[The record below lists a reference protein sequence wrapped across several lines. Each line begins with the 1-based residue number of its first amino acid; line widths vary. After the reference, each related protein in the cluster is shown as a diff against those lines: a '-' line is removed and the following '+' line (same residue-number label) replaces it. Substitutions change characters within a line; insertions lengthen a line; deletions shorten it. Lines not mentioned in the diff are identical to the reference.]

1 MWYVAGFSILLV
13 VSAFTGIVKNR
24 GFVRSKSG
32 VVDSILLRSLSRVQ
46 VNILLARLENE
57 PPPEST
63 MGAMCYSPVRAPL
76 SANYVCPD
84 CGEKTLYDSS
94 WAAAIDWELPSCRR
108 FVESINENTDF
119 EVELN
124 ESLFCDFC
132 SPDSASLSDNLS
144 LLLEVTHENGET
156 VVNPVTITDLRMLD
170 SFLQGNLYYS
180 TSNDAQNPLQ
190 GHSDRIRTLLGLE

>member
-13 VSAFTGIVKNR
+13 VSAFTGIMKNK
-24 GFVRSKSG
+24 GFVGSKSG
-32 VVDSILLRSLSRVQ
+32 VIDSLLLRSLSRIQ

-63 MGAMCYSPVRAPL
+63 MGAMCYSPVMAPL
-76 SANYVCPD
+76 SANYVCPV

-108 FVESINENTDF
+108 FAESINENTDF
-119 EVELN
+119 QIVLN

-132 SPDSASLSDNLS
+132 SPDSASDNLS

-170 SFLQGNLYYS
+170 SFLQGNLYYLSS
-180 TSNDAQNPLQ
+180 TDAQNPLK
-190 GHSDRIRTLLGLE
+190 GHSDRIRSLLGLE